1 MSTKD
6 TSVKVEK
13 IVITI
18 GEETLE
24 LTPAQAKEMH
34 RELDKLYGKKDAYKR
49 FPVVPSYNPFRYRDS
64 WWAEP
69 HQHPPTLV
77 DRITL
82 GDYDSGCH
90 DADFALDMNEMMI
103 AAGV

>member
-24 LTPAQAKEMH
+24 LTPAQAKELH
-34 RELDKLYGKKDAYKR
+34 EQLYSMFGPVTIYTP
-49 FPVVPSYNPFRYRDS
+49 FPVSDNPLT
-64 WWAEP
+64 
-69 HQHPPTLV
+69 PP
-77 DRITL
+77 
-82 GDYDSGCH
+82 
-90 DADFALDMNEMMI
+90 
-103 AAGV
+103 